1 MFQAQGSLAEDSAS
15 NLSSSSWIVRSPARN
30 PLSFRTMQARVT
42 LLDGSM
48 FTCTVEVRWLVR
60 VKGHG
65 DEERVKTDGVPIKDI
80 NHNRNNNQEGES
92 PK

>member
-1 MFQAQGSLAEDSAS
+1 MSQAQSSLAEDSAS
-15 NLSSSSWIVRSPARN
+15 NLSSSSWIARSPARN
-30 PLSFRTMQARVT
+30 SLSFRRMQASVT

-48 FTCTVEVRWLVR
+48 FTCTVEVRWLVH

-65 DEERVKTDGVPIKDI
+65 DKENVKTDGVPIKDI
-80 NHNRNNNQEGES
+80 NHNQEGDS